1 MAHSL
6 RQFEVFL
13 AVARAKSFRRAAD
26 GLHLS
31 QPSLSQH
38 VAELERELGVKVFDR
53 LRRTVELTEAGR
65 VLEDHLQRLFATL
78 DSARKAIDDLSGL
91 QRGSLVVGASTTPGI
106 YVVPGML
113 AGFRARYPGLH
124 LSLQIANSAVIEQR
138 VRTNEVDLG
147 VVGGHALRQG
157 EACVAAGLLDELV
170 LILPPAHRW
179 ARRREVWPDP
189 PVLDRLLIREEGSAT
204 RALTERTLHQ
214 AGVRFT
220 VAMELSHTEAIKE
233 AVAAGL
239 GVAFVS
245 VYAVRHEIKA
255 KQLAAVR
262 LKGVRL
268 QRHFHVIHNESRVLT
283 HSARA
288 FVEALGGARE
298 ERRPAGQDRTLRRKR
313 TFASLPAPETGPEGE
328 HVADRGEPSSRQRRH
343 GAISVDARLPQGR
356 VAWKG

>member
-113 AGFRARYPGLH
+113 AGFRARYPGIQ

-170 LILPPAHRW
+170 LIVPPAHRW
-179 ARRREVWPDP
+179 ARRREVWPNP
-189 PVLDRLLIREEGSAT
+189 PVLERLLIREEGSAT
-204 RALTERTLHQ
+204 RELTERTLHQ

-220 VAMELSHTEAIKE
+220 VAMELAHTEAIKE

-262 LKGVRL
+262 LKGIRL
-268 QRHFHVIHNESRVLT
+268 HRHFHVIHNESRILT

-288 FVEALGGARE
+288 FVDAFGSVGGGDRRRTGRTELAARRRWLHCWPQKANARDAADGACRARRRNSAQRSTGAR
-298 ERRPAGQDRTLRRKR
+298 Q
-313 TFASLPAPETGPEGE
+313 
-328 HVADRGEPSSRQRRH
+328 
-343 GAISVDARLPQGR
+343 
-356 VAWKG
+356 

>member
-1 MAHSL
+1 MAQSL

-65 VLEDHLQRLFATL
+65 VLEDHVQRLFATL

-113 AGFRARYPGLH
+113 AGFRARYPSIH

-147 VVGGHALRQG
+147 VVGGHALPPG

-189 PVLDRLLIREEGSAT
+189 PVLERLLIREEGSAT
-204 RALTERTLHQ
+204 RELTERTLHQ

-220 VAMELSHTEAIKE
+220 VAMELAHTEAIND
-233 AVAAGL
+233 VFLGLRGLAGV
-239 GVAFVS
+239 G
-245 VYAVRHEIKA
+245 
-255 KQLAAVR
+255 QLATR
-262 LKGVRL
+262 
-268 QRHFHVIHNESRVLT
+268 
-283 HSARA
+283 
-288 FVEALGGARE
+288 
-298 ERRPAGQDRTLRRKR
+298 RRP
-313 TFASLPAPETGPEGE
+313 
-328 HVADRGEPSSRQRRH
+328 PSS
-343 GAISVDARLPQGR
+343 
-356 VAWKG
+356 

>member
-1 MAHSL
+1 MAQSL

-113 AGFRARYPGLH
+113 AGFRARYPGIH

-179 ARRREVWPDP
+179 ARRREVWPNP
-189 PVLDRLLIREEGSAT
+189 PVLEQLLIREEGSAT
-204 RALTERTLHQ
+204 RELTERTLQQ
-214 AGVRFT
+214 AGIRFT

-262 LKGVRL
+262 LKGISL
-268 QRHFHVIHNESRVLT
+268 HRHFHVIHNESRILT

-288 FVEALGGARE
+288 FVDAFGNVGGRRPPASREDGAR
-298 ERRPAGQDRTLRRKR
+298 RTAALAPHPGAKARPED
-313 TFASLPAPETGPEGE
+313 E
-328 HVADRGEPSSRQRRH
+328 HSARQGEPGARKH
-343 GAISVDARLPQGR
+343 GRGR
-356 VAWKG
+356 APRPR